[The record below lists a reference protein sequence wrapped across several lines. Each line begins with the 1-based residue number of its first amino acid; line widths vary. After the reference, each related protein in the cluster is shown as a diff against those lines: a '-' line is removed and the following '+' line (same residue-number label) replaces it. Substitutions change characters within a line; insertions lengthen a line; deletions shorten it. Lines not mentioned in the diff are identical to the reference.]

1 MNKKFLRGRVSL
13 FTACFA
19 LVALGALAMSS
30 MASAAIPIDAK
41 DFTEPVE
48 SQIGTAV
55 PIIVGFLAAV
65 FAVSF
70 LIRWVQRRASS
81 AK

>member
-1 MNKKFLRGRVSL
+1 MKALRTLRGK
-13 FTACFA
+13 AA
-19 LVALGALAMSS
+19 LVLCLALALAISVAS
-30 MASAAIPIDAK
+30 TASAAITVDAK

-48 SQIGTAV
+48 TTLSTAV
-55 PIIVGFLAAV
+55 PIVVAFIAAV
-65 FAVSF
+65 FGVSF